1 VPIVLTY
8 EDLNNEFY
16 TGWQDYF
23 EMSQNSIRT
32 NFYDTTTSTLRSYV
46 SFQPILDGAN
56 KSLADFSSF
65 GKPLTSG
72 IIDPAASNIDWEQ
85 TAFETTSGTIIYPP
99 TKTFTTNN
107 SIDFEKYALV
117 YHLDFKSSGIFHNPV
132 RFKELQLASQVLERT
147 DFTSVGSR
155 FGIPVYYYSRRGIYF
170 DLKGKNPISTYKKS
184 TPYLYLDRGSGWKIQ
199 GEFDS
204 TVDRGIAIPV
214 NLSRAEKTEVSSI
227 QMWLRFADRD
237 FPQDPVMIFS
247 IDHNDGT
254 YDFFIKADASEKR
267 GYIFAVNRETAEII
281 DGIGYYLNGQ
291 SVYAPFLV
299 KDEWAVLG
307 LEFETLLDFSLR
319 TGLINLNGPLTY
331 NNISYNLATNIEK
344 SETFETRIWS
354 DMVDVG
360 TWEDLQTELEV
371 IDDSVPPYK
380 WQQVKI
386 ISQSLEFSVDPKAIY
401 EKYTGSNRIVV
412 DDNSSGI
419 LIDPDRIKIY
429 REVTW
434 SENLKVPV

>member
-1 VPIVLTY
+1 LTY

-16 TGWQDYF
+16 TGWENYE

-32 NFYDTTTSTLRSYV
+32 NFYDTTSSTLRSYV
-46 SFQPILDGAN
+46 SFQPIINGAN
-56 KSLADFSSF
+56 RSLADFSSF
-65 GKPLTSG
+65 AKPLTSG
-72 IIDPAASNIDWEQ
+72 IIDPAASNLNWEQ

-99 TKTFTTNN
+99 ARTFSTNN
-107 SIDFEKYALV
+107 RIDFEKYAIV
-117 YHLDFKSSGIFHNPV
+117 YHLDFKSAGILHNPI

-147 DFTSVGSR
+147 DFTSIGSK
-155 FGIPVYYYSRRGIYF
+155 FGIPVYYYSKRGIYF
-170 DLKGKNPISTYKKS
+170 DLKGKNPIATYKKS
-184 TPYLYLDRGSGWKIQ
+184 TPYLYLDRQSGWKIQ
-199 GEFDS
+199 GEFDNI
-204 TVDRGIAIPV
+204 TDRGIAVPV
-214 NLSRAEKTEVSSI
+214 NLSKAQKIEVSSV
-227 QMWLRFADRD
+227 QMWVRFADRD

-247 IDHNDGT
+247 IDHNNGI
-254 YDFFIKADASEKR
+254 YDFFIQADASEQR
-267 GYIFAVNRETAEII
+267 GYVFAVNRETEEVIDEIQ
-281 DGIGYYLNGQ
+281 YYLNGQ

-307 LEFETLLDFSLR
+307 IQFEQLLNFSSR
-319 TGLINLNGPLTY
+319 VGLINLNGPLTY

-344 SETFETRIWS
+344 NEILETRRWS
-354 DMVDVG
+354 DILDVG
-360 TWEDLQTELEV
+360 VWGDLETDLEV
-371 IDDSVPPYK
+371 IDGSDPPFK

-386 ISQSLEFSVDPKAIY
+386 INQSIEFTIDPKAIY

-429 REVTW
+429 RDVTW

>member
-1 VPIVLTY
+1 
-8 EDLNNEFY
+8 
-16 TGWQDYF
+16 
-23 EMSQNSIRT
+23 MSQNSVRT
-32 NFYDTTTSTLRSYV
+32 NFYDTTSSTLRSYV

-72 IIDPAASNIDWEQ
+72 IIDPAASNVDWEQ

-99 TKTFTTNN
+99 TRTFTTNN

-155 FGIPVYYYSRRGIYF
+155 FGIPVYYYSKRGIYF

-184 TPYLYLDRGSGWKIQ
+184 TPYLYLDRNSGWKIQ

-204 TVDRGIAIPV
+204 TIDRGIAIPV
-214 NLSRAEKTEVSSI
+214 NLSRAGDEDIPFEVSSI

-281 DGIGYYLNGQ
+281 DGVKYYLNGQ

-307 LEFETLLDFSLR
+307 LEFETLLNFNSR

-344 SETFETRIWS
+344 TKLLETRTWS
-354 DMVDVG
+354 DMVDIG
-360 TWEDLQTELEV
+360 TWSNVKT
-371 IDDSVPPYK
+371 IFAPSTKPYSF
-380 WQQVKI
+380 WQQVKVI
-386 ISQSLEFSVDPKAIY
+386 NETNTFTIDPKAIY

-429 REVTW
+429 KDVSW